1 MTPTPSAPPAWL
13 DRFRAEA
20 PRLEAPPLLAPPAG
34 AGRPAAVLILFGEG
48 PGGPDVLLTERAA
61 TLTKHA
67 GQPAFP
73 GGRIDPGDDGPVGA
87 ALREAWEET
96 GVLADGVQVLC
107 ELPELYLSRSEHR
120 VTPVA
125 AWWRE
130 PSEIAPGHPGEV
142 ATVARVPI
150 AELADPAHRLV
161 VRHPSGLRLGPAF
174 RAGGMLVWGFTAML
188 LTEVLDLGGWSR
200 PWDTE
205 RIEDLPPD
213 VLDLAA
219 RG

>member
-1 MTPTPSAPPAWL
+1 MTV
-13 DRFRAEA
+13 
-20 PRLEAPPLLAPPAG
+20 PPLLSPEPEPG
-34 AGRPAAVLILFGEG
+34 ARAAAVLILFGEG
-48 PGGPDVLLTERAA
+48 PEGPDILLTERAA
-61 TLTKHA
+61 TLNKHA

-73 GGRIDPGDDGPVGA
+73 GGRIDPEDGGPVDA
-87 ALREAWEET
+87 ALREAWEEA
-96 GVLADGVQVLC
+96 GVERAGVEVLAT
-107 ELPELYLSRSEHR
+107 LPELYLRHSRHR

-150 AELADPAHRLV
+150 AELVDPANRLM
-161 VRHPSGLRLGPAF
+161 VRDPSGVRLGPAF
-174 RAGGMLVWGFTAML
+174 EVRDMLVWGFTAGL
-188 LTEVLDLGGWSR
+188 LTEVLDAGGWNR

-205 RIEDLPPD
+205 RVEDLPQK

-219 RG
+219 RD